1 MNEEVDKNTDEKEK
15 KVIVYFYVAKFPPG
29 WGGTEYWVVIQGED
43 EELTDIVKSV
53 ARHLGYGDFIPG
65 NSYGEQCFVYILKEQ
80 AFQKFRSLWN
90 EQLVHFEE
98 VDSDRIV
105 EVTECY

>member
-1 MNEEVDKNTDEKEK
+1 MNEKVDKNTDEKEK

-29 WGGTEYWVVIQGED
+29 WGGTEYWIVIKGDGE
-43 EELTDIVKSV
+43 LVDIVKSV